1 MKLLLFLLL
10 FSNGG
15 KDVIESNAD
24 DSLTNNLQTTEGMQ
38 GILELNNVPQLFMG
52 IPIEKAKDIRMK
64 RLEMAEALK
73 NYSAISN
80 FSNDLG
86 LILTKQKEYNKALK
100 YFNQSLTA
108 YQKLGNEKGM
118 AKVYIETG
126 YLYQL
131 RNEPLKALK
140 QFESALVI
148 YDRENYKKGK
158 AFAHAFM
165 GQCQTSINQFAE
177 AKKHLEQAVRLFEEF
192 GDKQEVANTYDKLGD
207 LELASNR
214 ADFALSWYD
223 KSLELRN
230 NNSKLV
236 KTTAIPLRKKARAY
250 YSKNDLTNAYK
261 YAEASLQVERDD
273 KTAKLK
279 EEIYK
284 KMGKSEKSIIT
295 QTLSDVAALKDS
307 LHKAQKVNEV
317 MNYKMMQ
324 EVNKKEAEL
333 KKMIEERN
341 EQYRQFTAKELEM
354 ARVNTEIQLEKIK
367 KEQAF
372 LSVSASKDSLEM
384 ISKEL
389 ERQTM
394 LLEKEKL
401 QRDAALS
408 EKELSL
414 QKEANNRNILIGGLV
429 FLGLIILFFYG
440 RAIIKQRSLNKVNKA
455 YTELRQTNKEL
466 VETRDKLI
474 ESEKFKQQFL
484 ANMSHEIRT
493 PMNAVVGMTNLLLN
507 TKLDEQQGKYL
518 AAIKQSAN
526 NLLVII
532 NDILDLSKIEAGK
545 MELEKVNISLHEAV
559 DNVWNIL
566 RFRAEEKGLD
576 FKLEIESD
584 VPKFVLGDETRLNQI
599 LINLAG
605 NAIKFTEKGKV
616 KIRVENQGDEDEI
629 RFVKF
634 SVIDTGIGIPADK
647 LDRIFESFS
656 QASSDTSR
664 KFGGTGL
671 GLTISKHLVEL
682 HGGDLK
688 VSSDYGKGSTFYF
701 TVPYQ
706 LGTEQKT
713 KLVVDEEKL
722 NTTRTLQILLA
733 EDNEFN
739 QIVAVDTLEEI
750 FPGIQIDLA
759 ENGLI
764 VLEKL
769 EAKEYD
775 LVLMDIQMPEMDGMT
790 ATKTIR
796 ETFAHPRN
804 KMKICAMTA
813 SVTRQEVEEFFA
825 NGLDDF
831 LAKPFE
837 PSELKRKIIKLV
849 NIGIAEGLSQA

>member
-1 MKLLLFLLL
+1 MFL
-10 FSNGG
+10 
-15 KDVIESNAD
+15 
-24 DSLTNNLQTTEGMQ
+24 
-38 GILELNNVPQLFMG
+38 
-52 IPIEKAKDIRMK
+52 
-64 RLEMAEALK
+64 
-73 NYSAISN
+73 
-80 FSNDLG
+80 
-86 LILTKQKEYNKALK
+86 
-100 YFNQSLTA
+100 
-108 YQKLGNEKGM
+108 
-118 AKVYIETG
+118 ETG

-131 RNEPLKALK
+131 KNEPLKALK
-140 QFESALVI
+140 QFESALGI
-148 YDRENYKKGK
+148 YESENNKKGK
-158 AFAHAFM
+158 AFAHSFM
-165 GQCQTSINQFAE
+165 GQCQTSINQLSE
-177 AKKHLEQAVRLFEEF
+177 AKRHLDLAVRLFEES
-192 GDKQEVANTYDKLGD
+192 GDKLEVANTYDKIGD
-207 LELASNR
+207 MELVANR
-214 ADFALSWYD
+214 VENALAWYD

-230 NNSKLV
+230 NNGRLT

-250 YSKNDLTNAYK
+250 YSKGDLTNAYK
-261 YAEASLQVERDD
+261 YAEASLQIERDE

-279 EEIYK
+279 EEVFK
-284 KMGKSEKSIIT
+284 KMGKSEKAIIA
-295 QTLSDVAALKDS
+295 QTLSDVSALKDS
-307 LHKAQKVNEV
+307 LHKAQKANEI
-317 MNYKMMQ
+317 MNMKMMQ
-324 EVNKKEAEL
+324 EVNRKEAEL

-354 ARVNTEIQLEKIK
+354 AKVRTEIELEKIK
-367 KEQAF
+367 KEQD
-372 LSVSASKDSLEM
+372 LMTVSASKDSLEA

-389 ERQTM
+389 ERQTI
-394 LLEKEKL
+394 LLENEKI
-401 QRDAALS
+401 QRDAALT

-414 QKEANNRNILIGGLV
+414 EKESNKRNILLAGLI

-440 RAIIKQRSLNKVNKA
+440 RAVYKQRSLDKVNKA
-455 YTELRQTNKEL
+455 YTELRQSNKEL
-466 VETRDKLI
+466 IETRDKLI

-545 MELEKVNISLHEAV
+545 MELEKVNICLPEAV
-559 DNVWNIL
+559 ENVWNIL

-576 FKLEIESD
+576 FRLEFKPE
-584 VPKFVLGDETRLNQI
+584 VPKFVMGDETRLNQI

-605 NAIKFTEKGKV
+605 NAIKFTEKGSVRILVESQGVEGEIHKV
-616 KIRVENQGDEDEI
+616 R
-629 RFVKF
+629 F
-634 SVIDTGIGIPADK
+634 SVIDSGIGIASDK
-647 LDRIFESFS
+647 LDKIFESFS

-682 HGGDLK
+682 HGGNLQ
-688 VSSDYGKGSTFYF
+688 VTSEFGKGSTFF
-701 TVPYQ
+701 FVVPYQ
-706 LGTEQKT
+706 LGKEQKT
-713 KLVVDEEKL
+713 KIVVDEEKL
-722 NTTRTLQILLA
+722 NLDRPLKILLA

-739 QIVAVDTLEEI
+739 QIVAMDTLEEI
-750 FPGIQIDLA
+750 FPGIQVELA
-759 ENGLI
+759 ENGKI
-764 VLEKL
+764 ALEKL
-769 EAKEYD
+769 DAKEYD

-796 ETFAHPRN
+796 EVFPSPRN

-837 PSELKRKIIKLV
+837 PSELKRKIVKLV
-849 NIGIAEGLSQA
+849 NLSLAEGISKG